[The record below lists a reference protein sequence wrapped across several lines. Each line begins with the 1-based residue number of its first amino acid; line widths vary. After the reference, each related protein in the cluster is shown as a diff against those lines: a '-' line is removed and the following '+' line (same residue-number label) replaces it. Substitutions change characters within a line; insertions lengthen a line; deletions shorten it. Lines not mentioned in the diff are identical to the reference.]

1 MSPTLFRPK
10 ASSRANRLVWTKN
23 PQEGTMYMDN
33 NTTFDQQSPVD
44 DEVDH
49 KGRQFQSS
57 IKVVHGRPPYVHGR
71 SSLFK
76 LDRRIHSTWKSFNS
90 P

>member
-10 ASSRANRLVWTKN
+10 ASSRANRLVWIKN

-33 NTTFDQQSPVD
+33 NTTLDQQSLVD
-44 DEVDH
+44 NEIDH
-49 KGRQFQSS
+49 EGRQFQSS
-57 IKVVHGRPPYVHGR
+57 MKVVHGRPPHVHGR

-76 LDRRIHSTWKSFNS
+76 LDGRIYSTWKSFNS

>member
-33 NTTFDQQSPVD
+33 NTTLDQQSLVD
-44 DEVDH
+44 NEIDH
-49 KGRQFQSS
+49 EGRQFQSS
-57 IKVVHGRPPYVHGR
+57 MKVVHGR

-76 LDRRIHSTWKSFNS
+76 LDGRIYSTWKSFNS

>member
-10 ASSRANRLVWTKN
+10 ALSRANRVVWTKN

-33 NTTFDQQSPVD
+33 NTTLDQQSPVD
-44 DEVDH
+44 DEVVH
-49 KGRQFQSS
+49 EGRQFQSS
-57 IKVVHGRPPYVHGR
+57 MDDLHM
-71 SSLFK
+71 SMDDLAFFK
-76 LDRRIHSTWKSFNS
+76 LDEQIHSTWKSFNS

>member
-1 MSPTLFRPK
+1 MSPTLFCPK

-33 NTTFDQQSPVD
+33 NTTLGHQSPVD

-76 LDRRIHSTWKSFNS
+76 LDGQIHSTWKSFNS

>member
-10 ASSRANRLVWTKN
+10 ASSRANRVVWTKN

-33 NTTFDQQSPVD
+33 NTTLDQQSPVD
-44 DEVDH
+44 DEVVH
-49 KGRQFQSS
+49 EGRQFQSS
-57 IKVVHGRPPYVHGR
+57 MDDLHM
-71 SSLFK
+71 SMDDLAFFK
-76 LDRRIHSTWKSFNS
+76 LDEQIHSTWKSFNS